1 MSVELNKQFKKVA
14 TCLSNLDKYILL
26 YTFRNDGK
34 IRSPTKTKLYNFISG
49 MKPQLTYNEIRYI
62 LQYIDPEYQI
72 DVEERLKKGLW
83 NRDMKKVFGIV
94 EELLPPFSSS
104 SFLKFFNQKEKRTLG
119 QKKII
124 ENQQSIQEQLSKLID
139 QNEEVKKLIP
149 SELNSSINRI
159 KSNSN
164 NNILYNSNINNNN
177 RNVVNDF
184 IDLDPL
190 VYNDTLLTFN
200 NDQNSYNNII
210 Y

>member
-1 MSVELNKQFKKVA
+1 MSVEVNKQFKKVA

-34 IRSPTKTKLYNFISG
+34 IRSPTKTKLYNFVSG
-49 MKPQLTYNEIRYI
+49 MKPELTYNEIRYI

-94 EELLPPFSSS
+94 EELLPIFSSS

-124 ENQQSIQEQLSKLID
+124 ENQQSIQEQLSKLIN

-149 SELNSSINRI
+149 SELNTSINRI

-164 NNILYNSNINNNN
+164 NNIIYNSNLNNN

-200 NDQNSYNNII
+200 NDQNSYNNNI